1 MCQGSCP
8 DLKQENEM
16 KLRNALIA
24 AVLFT
29 AGPALAQTPAGGTQQ
44 KPATPAPVQP
54 GQPAAKPAGADSK
67 APAENLDPAKEAA
80 IRHLLDVTGES
91 KEGENW
97 MRDDRAGYT
106 KVMSRALPAD
116 QLPKFM
122 DTFSQRFTAG
132 APPSAVT
139 DAVVKIYAQHFS
151 VEDIQGITKF
161 YESPV
166 GQRMVKEM
174 PDVVRDS
181 QDVGMEMDQKV
192 VVAVLRGMSDEYP
205 QLKQMLPP
213 DPDHPAPA
221 PSAAPLPC
229 ISSPR
234 NPRAPN
240 SNPAPGAKPT
250 PPQQ

>member
-1 MCQGSCP
+1 
-8 DLKQENEM
+8 M

-29 AGPALAQTPAGGTQQ
+29 AVPALAQTPPGGTQQ
-44 KPATPAPVQP
+44 KPATAAPVQP

-67 APAENLDPAKEAA
+67 APAEKLDPAKEAA

-91 KEGENW
+91 KEGENINSG
-97 MRDDRAGYT
+97 MTGRVHD
-106 KVMSRALPAD
+106 VMSRALPAD

-132 APPSAVT
+132 APASAVT

-151 VEDIQGITKF
+151 LEEIQGITKF

-181 QDVGMEMDQKV
+181 QDAGMQMDQKV
-192 VVAVLRGMSDEYP
+192 VIAVLRGMSEEYP

-221 PSAAPLPC
+221 PNAGPD
-229 ISSPR
+229 
-234 NPRAPN
+234 RAPGPGT
-240 SNPAPGAKPT
+240 PAPAPASPNSTPGTKPT
-250 PPQQ
+250 PQQ